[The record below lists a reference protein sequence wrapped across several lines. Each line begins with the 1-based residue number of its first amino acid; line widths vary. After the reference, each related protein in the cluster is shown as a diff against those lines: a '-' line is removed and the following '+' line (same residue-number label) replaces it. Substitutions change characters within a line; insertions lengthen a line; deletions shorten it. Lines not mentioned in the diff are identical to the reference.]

1 MRAPLAKAEVLGTL
15 AGLSLR
21 RPPRRP
27 GLAARAEILRKAATP
42 PRPAPRGAA
51 SESPGG
57 WRGAQGS
64 PCSAHLRGFTSRACE
79 PGEKDHGPPV
89 GVCAAPPHPV
99 LCGLSPTTQRPPRTH
114 THKTHRAVAG
124 GSGRVLPA
132 TGFRQKP
139 GRGSGGVVVTT

>member
-89 GVCAAPPHPV
+89 GVRRP
-99 LCGLSPTTQRPPRTH
+99 SPPRALRAEPDNSAPSAH
-114 THKTHRAVAG
+114 THPQNTPR
-124 GSGRVLPA
+124 
-132 TGFRQKP
+132 
-139 GRGSGGVVVTT
+139 GRGGLRARLTGDGI